1 MKDFYKTL
9 DLSENASEADIK
21 RAYRRLAKKYHPDAN
36 QGDKQAEARFKEISE
51 ANEVLSDKNKRA
63 QFDQMR
69 KYGGGFADFGGAR
82 PGAGF
87 GTGGIRFE
95 DLSSVF
101 GKSGGFGS
109 FADIFSSIFG
119 DNLGDLGAGSGFRQT
134 RGPRKGDDLY
144 TDIEIPFSKAVNGGK
159 VNIRLN
165 VNESCSVCKGT
176 GSKPGSSQR
185 ICPDCRGRGT
195 VSFTQGNFAVSR
207 PCPRCLGRG
216 KISGEACSGCAGIG
230 SVSKRR
236 ELSVRIPSGVESG
249 KKIRLKGLGNPG
261 RGGGPPG
268 DLYLRVDVTSHP
280 FFWRRGLDIHCRIPL
295 SIEQAVKGTRI
306 RVRTLSGKKA
316 ELKIPP
322 GTKAGAKFR
331 LKELGLASKKNKG
344 DQIVEIDIKTAEN
357 MSDEDMRNSYEAAEG
372 TGARDERG

>member
-1 MKDFYKTL
+1 MKDFYKI
-9 DLSENASEADIK
+9 LSVSETASGEDIK

-36 QGDKQAEARFKEISE
+36 QGDKQAENRFKEVSE
-51 ANEVLSDKNKRA
+51 AHEVLSDKNKRA

-87 GTGGIRFE
+87 GTGGVRFE
-95 DLSSVF
+95 DLSSIF

-119 DNLGDLGAGSGFRQT
+119 ENLGDRGAGSVFGRT
-134 RGPRKGDDLY
+134 RGPGKGDDLY
-144 TDIEIPFSKAVNGGK
+144 TDIKIPFSTAVNGGK
-159 VNIRLN
+159 VNVRLN
-165 VNESCSVCKGT
+165 INEQCAICKGT
-176 GSKPGSSQR
+176 GSRPGSSQR
-185 ICPDCRGRGT
+185 VCPDCQGRGM
-195 VSFTQGNFAVSR
+195 VSFAQGNFAVSR

-216 KISGEACSGCAGIG
+216 KISGEACTNCAGIG
-230 SVSKRR
+230 SLSKRR

-261 RGGGPPG
+261 RSGGPPG

-280 FFWRRGLDIHCRIPL
+280 FFWRKGLDIHCRIPL
-295 SIEQAVKGTRI
+295 SIKQATKGTKI
-306 RVRTLSGKKA
+306 RVRTLSGKRA

-322 GTKAGAKFR
+322 DTRMGAKFR
-331 LKELGLASKKNKG
+331 LKGLGLASKKRKG
-344 DQIVEIDIKTAEN
+344 DQIVEVDIKVPEN
-357 MSDEDMRNSYEAAEG
+357 MTDEEKRMSDNIAEEAG
-372 TGARDERG
+372 T

>member
-1 MKDFYKTL
+1 MKDFYKIL
-9 DLSENASEADIK
+9 GISENASEADIK
-21 RAYRRLAKKYHPDAN
+21 RVYRRLAKKYHPDAN

-51 ANEVLSDKNKRA
+51 AHEVLTDKNKRA

-69 KYGGGFADFGGAR
+69 RFGGGFEGAR

-87 GTGGIRFE
+87 GAREFRFE
-95 DLSSVF
+95 DLSSIF

-119 DNLGDLGAGSGFRQT
+119 DNLGGFGTGSGFGQT

-144 TDIEIPFSKAVNGGK
+144 TDMEIPFSTAVNGGK
-159 VNIRLN
+159 VNVRLN
-165 VNESCSVCKGT
+165 IDEQCSVCKGT
-176 GSKPGSSQR
+176 GSRPGSSQR
-185 ICPDCRGRGT
+185 ICPECQGRGM

-216 KISGEACSGCAGIG
+216 KISGEACSSCAGIG
-230 SVSKRR
+230 SVSRRR
-236 ELSVRIPSGVESG
+236 ELSVKIPSGIESG
-249 KKIRLKGLGNPG
+249 KKIRLKRLGNPG
-261 RGGGPPG
+261 INGGPPG

-280 FFWRRGLDIHCRIPL
+280 FFWRQGLDIHCRVPL
-295 SIEQAVKGTRI
+295 SIKRAVKGTRI

-322 GTKAGAKFR
+322 GTRAGTKFR
-331 LKELGLASKKNKG
+331 LRDLGLALKERRG
-344 DQIVEIDIKTAEN
+344 DQIVEIDIKVPEN
-357 MSDEDMRNSYEAAEG
+357 MTDEEKRMFNEMAEKA
-372 TGARDERG
+372 GARG

>member
-1 MKDFYKTL
+1 MKDFYKI
-9 DLSENASEADIK
+9 LSVSETATGADIK

-36 QGDKQAEARFKEISE
+36 QGDKQAEARFKEVSE
-51 ANEVLSDKNKRA
+51 AHEVLSDKNKRA

-69 KYGGGFADFGGAR
+69 KYGGDFAGLGGAR
-82 PGAGF
+82 PSAGF
-87 GTGGIRFE
+87 GTGGVRFE
-95 DLSSVF
+95 DLSSIF

-119 DNLGDLGAGSGFRQT
+119 DNIGDLGGGSGFGQR

-144 TDIEIPFSKAVNGGK
+144 TDIEIPFSTAVNGGK

-165 VNESCSVCKGT
+165 INEQCAICKGT
-176 GSKPGSSQR
+176 GSRPGSSQR
-185 ICPDCRGRGT
+185 VCPDCQGRGM

-216 KISGEACSGCAGIG
+216 KISGEACTNCAGIG
-230 SVSKRR
+230 SLSKRR

-261 RGGGPPG
+261 RSGGPPG

-295 SIEQAVKGTRI
+295 SIEQAAKGTKI
-306 RVRTLSGKKA
+306 RVRTLSGKRA

-322 GTKAGAKFR
+322 DTRMGAKFR
-331 LKELGLASKKNKG
+331 LRGLGLASKKRKG
-344 DQIVEIDIKTAEN
+344 DQIVEVDIKVPESMTDEEKR
-357 MSDEDMRNSYEAAEG
+357 MSDNIAEEAG
-372 TGARDERG
+372 T

>member
-1 MKDFYKTL
+1 MKDFYKI
-9 DLSENASEADIK
+9 LSVSETATGADIK

-36 QGDKQAEARFKEISE
+36 QGDKQAEARFKEVSE
-51 ANEVLSDKNKRA
+51 AHEVLSDKNKRA

-69 KYGGGFADFGGAR
+69 KYGGDFANFGGAR

-87 GTGGIRFE
+87 KTGGVRFE
-95 DLSSVF
+95 DLSSIF

-119 DNLGDLGAGSGFRQT
+119 ENLGGFGQQ

-144 TDIEIPFSKAVNGGK
+144 TDIEIPFSTAVNGGK
-159 VNIRLN
+159 VNVRLN
-165 VNESCSVCKGT
+165 INEQCAICKGT
-176 GSKPGSSQR
+176 GSRPGSSHR
-185 ICPDCRGRGT
+185 VCPDCQGRGM

-216 KISGEACSGCAGIG
+216 KISGEACTICAGIG

-295 SIEQAVKGTRI
+295 TIEQVAKGTKI
-306 RVRTLSGKKA
+306 RVRTLSGKRA

-322 GTKAGAKFR
+322 GTRMGAKFR
-331 LKELGLASKKNKG
+331 LRGLGLASKKRKG
-344 DQIVEIDIKTAEN
+344 DQIVEVDIRVPEN
-357 MSDEDMRNSYEAAEG
+357 MTDEEKRMSDNIAEEAG
-372 TGARDERG
+372 T

>member
-1 MKDFYKTL
+1 MKDFYKI
-9 DLSENASEADIK
+9 LSVSETATGADIK

-36 QGDKQAEARFKEISE
+36 QGDKQAENRFKEVSE
-51 ANEVLSDKNKRA
+51 AHEVLSDKNKRA

-69 KYGGGFADFGGAR
+69 KYGGDFAGFGGAR

-87 GTGGIRFE
+87 KTGGVRFE

-119 DNLGDLGAGSGFRQT
+119 ENLGDRGTGSAFGRT
-134 RGPRKGDDLY
+134 RGPGKGDDLY
-144 TDIEIPFSKAVNGGK
+144 ADIEIPFSTAVNGGK
-159 VNIRLN
+159 VNVRLN
-165 VNESCSVCKGT
+165 INEQCAICKGT
-176 GSKPGSSQR
+176 GSRPGSSQKV
-185 ICPDCRGRGT
+185 CPDCQGRGM
-195 VSFTQGNFAVSR
+195 VSFAQGNFAVSR

-216 KISGEACSGCAGIG
+216 KISGEACTNCAGIG

-236 ELSVRIPSGVESG
+236 KLSVRIPSGVESG

-261 RGGGPPG
+261 RSGGPPG

-295 SIEQAVKGTRI
+295 SIEQAAKGTKI
-306 RVRTLSGKKA
+306 RVRTLSGKRA

-322 GTKAGAKFR
+322 DTRMGAKFR
-331 LKELGLASKKNKG
+331 LRGLGLASKKRKG
-344 DQIVEIDIKTAEN
+344 DQIVEVDIKVPEN
-357 MSDEDMRNSYEAAEG
+357 MTDEEKRMSDNIAEEAG
-372 TGARDERG
+372 T

>member
-1 MKDFYKTL
+1 MKDFYKIL
-9 DLSENASEADIK
+9 GVSETASEGDIK
-21 RAYRRLAKKYHPDAN
+21 RAYRGLAKKHHPDAN
-36 QGDKQAEARFKEISE
+36 PGDKQAEARFKEVSE
-51 ANEVLSDKNKRA
+51 ANEVLSDENKRA

-69 KYGGGFADFGGAR
+69 RYGGGFEGAR

-87 GTGGIRFE
+87 GGGVRFE

-119 DNLGDLGAGSGFRQT
+119 DNLRNSGSGFGRT
-134 RGPRKGDDLY
+134 RGPGKGDDLY
-144 TDIEIPFSKAVNGGK
+144 TDIKIPFSTAVKGGK
-159 VNIRLN
+159 VKVRLN
-165 VNESCSVCKGT
+165 VNEQCSDCKGT
-176 GSKPGSSQR
+176 GSRPGSSQR
-185 ICPDCRGRGT
+185 VCPDCQGRGV

-216 KISGEACSGCAGIG
+216 RISGEACSGCAGTG

-236 ELSVRIPSGVESG
+236 ELSVRIPSGMESG
-249 KKIRLKGLGNPG
+249 KKIRLRGLGNPG
-261 RGGGPPG
+261 INGGPPG
-268 DLYLRVDVTSHP
+268 DLYLRIDVTSHP
-280 FFWRRGLDIHCRIPL
+280 FFFRRDLDIHCRIPL
-295 SIEQAVKGTRI
+295 SIEQAVNGSRI

-331 LKELGLASKKNKG
+331 LKGLGLVLRERKG
-344 DQIVEIDIKTAEN
+344 DQIVEIDIKETEN
-357 MSDEDMRNSYEAAEG
+357 MTDEDKRSSYNA
-372 TGARDERG
+372 TRGAGVGD